1 MSSGTTLP
9 LAVTAAVFSRSGA
22 AMISTKWL
30 VRVGVLCLLGG
41 SVCQLLQ
48 FLVSPMKEGDSAG
61 AQVTAALAH
70 PTAMA
75 WAQVLDLPLLLI
87 IPAVLF
93 AGAVAGFG
101 RSRLATAGTAICF
114 VSVLGAGY
122 LLAQDVVV
130 AAAAHNADPSVA
142 TRVVKAFANSTAVDI
157 VVVVYLVGHLVGFVM
172 LGVALIRS
180 RRVPAWAGVAMCLW
194 PIGEM
199 LGEAS
204 GVAAVAAV
212 GFALLV
218 VAFGACSVALIR
230 GESSLALPRR
240 EAVAVS

>member
-1 MSSGTTLP
+1 
-9 LAVTAAVFSRSGA
+9 
-22 AMISTKWL
+22 MISTKS
-30 VRVGVLCLLGG
+30 RVSAGVLCLVGG
-41 SVCQLLQ
+41 SACQLLQ
-48 FLVSPMKEGDSAG
+48 FLVSPMKEGDNAG

-87 IPAVLF
+87 LPAVLF
-93 AGAVAGFG
+93 AGGVAGFG
-101 RSRLATAGTAICF
+101 RSRLATAGTVISF

-130 AAAAHNADPSVA
+130 ATAARNADHSVA
-142 TRVVKAFANSTAVDI
+142 TSLVKAFENSTAVDI
-157 VVVVYLVGHLVGFVM
+157 VVVIYLVGHLVGFVM

-180 RRVPAWAGVAMCLW
+180 GNVPVWAGAAMCLW

-199 LGEAS
+199 AGEAS
-204 GVAAVAAV
+204 GVGAVAAV

-218 VAFGACSVALIR
+218 VAFGACSVALTR
-230 GESSLALPRR
+230 TTSSVPLPQY

>member
-1 MSSGTTLP
+1 
-9 LAVTAAVFSRSGA
+9 
-22 AMISTKWL
+22 MISTKS
-30 VRVGVLCLLGG
+30 RASAGVVCLMGG
-41 SVCQLLQ
+41 SVCQLVQ
-48 FLVSPMKEGDSAG
+48 FLVSPMKEGNNAG

-87 IPAVLF
+87 LPAVLF
-93 AGAVAGFG
+93 AGGLAGLG
-101 RSRLATAGTAICF
+101 RTRLATAGTVISF

-130 AAAAHNADPSVA
+130 AAAARNADHSVA
-142 TRVVKAFANSTAVDI
+142 TSLVKAFENSTTVDI
-157 VVVVYLVGHLVGFVM
+157 VVVIYLLGHLIGFVM
-172 LGVALIRS
+172 LGIALIRS
-180 RRVPAWAGVAMCLW
+180 GQVPAWAGAAMCLW

-199 LGEAS
+199 AGEAS

-218 VAFGACSVALIR
+218 VAFGACSVALTR
-230 GESSLALPRR
+230 STSSAAQPQY
-240 EAVAVS
+240 EPVAVS

>member
-1 MSSGTTLP
+1 
-9 LAVTAAVFSRSGA
+9 
-22 AMISTKWL
+22 MISTKWL

-48 FLVSPMKEGDSAG
+48 FLVSPMKEGDNAG

-142 TRVVKAFANSTAVDI
+142 TSVVKAFANSTAVDI

-180 RRVPAWAGVAMCLW
+180 RQVPAWAGVAMCLW

-230 GESSLALPRR
+230 GKSSLAVPQR

>member
-1 MSSGTTLP
+1 MSSGATLP
-9 LAVTAAVFSRSGA
+9 LAVTTAVASRSGA
-22 AMISTKWL
+22 VMTSTTSR
-30 VRVGVLCLLGG
+30 VRLGVLCLLGG

-48 FLVSPMKEGDSAG
+48 FLVSPMKEGDNAG

-87 IPAVLF
+87 LPAVLF

-101 RSRLATAGTAICF
+101 RSRLATAGTIVAF
-114 VSVLGAGY
+114 ASVLGAGY

-130 AAAAHNADPSVA
+130 AAAARNADASVA
-142 TRVVKAFANSTAVDI
+142 TSLVHAFENSTAVDI

-180 RRVPAWAGVAMCLW
+180 RQVPVWAGVAMCLW

-199 LGEAS
+199 VGEAS

-218 VAFGACSVALIR
+218 VGFGACSVALMR
-230 GESSLALPRR
+230 GMSPLAVPQY
-240 EAVAVS
+240 EVVAVS